1 MKIAVIGS
9 GNIATFFSLQ
19 MHQAGLEI
27 IQIVSKTE
35 LHAKELA
42 NHFNC
47 PFTNNIDELSQD
59 ADVYLF
65 AVRDDILLDYAKTM
79 NLHGKLVVHTA
90 GSITLENLSTMSAFR
105 ACIWCMYSIQKKVF
119 PTQQNIP
126 LIVNATDNYSLE
138 RVSALAR
145 TISSSIYLLPD
156 QQKSMAHLAAVF
168 ANNFTNHLFTLAQHL
183 LEQENIQFEL
193 LIPIIQNTVD
203 KLSIS
208 LPKNNQTGPAIRH
221 DEKTIEAHAQL
232 LENSPKLSA
241 IYQLLTASIQEE
253 YSNKK

>member
-42 NHFNC
+42 TYFNC
-47 PFTNNIDELSQD
+47 AYTDNINELNQN

-65 AVRDDILLDYAKTM
+65 AVRDDILLDFAKTIK
-79 NLHGKLVVHTA
+79 LHGKLVVHTA
-90 GSITLENLSTMSAFR
+90 GSITLDNLSTMSNTR

-126 LIVNATDNYSLE
+126 LIVNATDNLSLE

-145 TISSSIYLLPD
+145 SISSTIYLLPD

-168 ANNFTNHLFTLAQHL
+168 ANNFTNHLFALAQQL
-183 LEQENIQFEL
+183 LEKENIPFEL

-208 LPKNNQTGPAIRH
+208 LPINNQTGPAIRH
-221 DEKTIEAHAQL
+221 DEKTIEAHIQILA
-232 LENSPKLSA
+232 NTPKLSA
-241 IYQLLTASIQEE
+241 IYQLLTGSIQEE